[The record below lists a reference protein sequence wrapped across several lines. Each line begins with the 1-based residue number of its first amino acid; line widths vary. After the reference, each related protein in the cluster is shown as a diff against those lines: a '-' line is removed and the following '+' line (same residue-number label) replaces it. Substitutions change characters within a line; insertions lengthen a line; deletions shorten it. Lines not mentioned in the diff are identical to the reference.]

1 MLSRLIESFPGSWY
15 HVVMMTE
22 LSSPVAALSASR
34 RKQLSSALAQVLTPA
49 QMTAAREFMLAE
61 NRVRRSP
68 QPEEMLYWMRVNM
81 PMATRRVETILFP
94 RD

>member
-1 MLSRLIESFPGSWY
+1 
-15 HVVMMTE
+15 MMTE

-61 NRVRRSP
+61 KPVRRSP

-81 PMATRRVETILFP
+81 PMATRRVEGILFP